1 LQLSTASIV
10 SAELRELADKEIAA
24 SRTWFFKTGKGEY
37 GFGDLF
43 LGIEVPAIRQ
53 VAKKHQEL
61 ALDQIKKLATSKY
74 HEERFIALAI
84 VVLQFKKAKAAAIK
98 KQLFDTYLELLKAN
112 RVNNWDLVDAS
123 APYLGVYLL
132 DFQGAKALLA
142 KLAKSR
148 NLWEQRASI
157 MFTWAHI
164 RAGQL
169 EVSTKQ
175 VELFLN
181 HPHDLIHKAAGWML
195 REVGKKDL
203 KLLRN
208 FLDAHAAIM
217 PRVMLRYAIEKMT
230 ETERAKWLRK
240 ANG

>member
-1 LQLSTASIV
+1 VSTASIV
-10 SAELRELADKEIAA
+10 YAELQKLADKEIAK

-37 GFGDLF
+37 GYGDVF

-61 ALDQIKKLATSKY
+61 ALDQIKKLASSKY

-84 VVLQFKKAKAAAIK
+84 MVLQFKKAKAAAIK

-132 DFQGAKALLA
+132 DFPGAKALLA
-142 KLAKSR
+142 KLAKSK

-157 MFTWAHI
+157 MFTWAYI

-175 VELFLN
+175 VELFLD

-203 KLLRN
+203 KLLRS
-208 FLDAHAAIM
+208 FLDAHAANM

-230 ETERAKWLRK
+230 EAERAKWLKK
-240 ANG
+240 AKS

>member
-1 LQLSTASIV
+1 VSTASIV
-10 SAELRELADKEIAA
+10 YAELQKLADKEIAK

-37 GFGDLF
+37 GYGDVF

-61 ALDQIKKLATSKY
+61 ALDQIKKLASSKY

-84 VVLQFKKAKAAAIK
+84 MVLQFKKAKAAAIK

-132 DFQGAKALLA
+132 DFPGAKALLA
-142 KLAKSR
+142 KLAKSK

-157 MFTWAHI
+157 MFTWAYI

-175 VELFLN
+175 VGLFLD

-203 KLLRN
+203 KLLRS
-208 FLDAHAAIM
+208 FLDAHAANM

-230 ETERAKWLRK
+230 EAERAKWLGK
-240 ANG
+240 AKS

>member
-1 LQLSTASIV
+1 VGTASIV
-10 SAELRELADKEIAA
+10 SAELRALANKEIAE

-37 GFGDLF
+37 GYGDIF
-43 LGIEVPAIRQ
+43 LGIEVPAIRE
-53 VAKKHQEL
+53 VAKRHQEL
-61 ALDQIKKLATSKY
+61 TLDQIKKLASSKY

-84 VVLQFKKAKAAAIK
+84 MVLQFKKAKAAAAK
-98 KQLFDTYLELLKAN
+98 KQLLDTYLELLKDN

-132 DFQGAKALLA
+132 DFPGAKALLA
-142 KLAKSR
+142 KLAKSK

-157 MFTWAHI
+157 MFTWAYI

-175 VELFLN
+175 VELFLD
-181 HPHDLIHKAAGWML
+181 HPHDLIHKSAGWML

-203 KLLRN
+203 NLLRS
-208 FLDAHAAIM
+208 FLATHAAVM

-230 ETERAKWLRK
+230 EAERAKWLGK
-240 ANG
+240 ARS

>member
-1 LQLSTASIV
+1 MSTASIV

>member
-1 LQLSTASIV
+1 MSTASIV

-61 ALDQIKKLATSKY
+61 ALNQIKKLATSKY

-84 VVLQFKKAKAAAIK
+84 LVLQFKKAKAAAIN

-195 REVGKKDL
+195 REVGKKDS

>member
-1 LQLSTASIV
+1 MSTASIV
-10 SAELRELADKEIAA
+10 YAELQKLADKEIAK

-37 GFGDLF
+37 GYGDVF

-61 ALDQIKKLATSKY
+61 ALDQIKKLASSKY

-84 VVLQFKKAKAAAIK
+84 MVLQFKKAKAAAIK

-132 DFQGAKALLA
+132 DFPGAKALLA
-142 KLAKSR
+142 KLAKSK

-157 MFTWAHI
+157 MFTWAYI

-175 VELFLN
+175 VELFLD

-203 KLLRN
+203 KLLRS
-208 FLDAHAAIM
+208 FLDAHAANM

-230 ETERAKWLRK
+230 EAERAKWLKK
-240 ANG
+240 AKS

>member
-1 LQLSTASIV
+1 MSTASIV
-10 SAELRELADKEIAA
+10 SAELRGLADKEIAA

-37 GFGDLF
+37 GYGDLF
-43 LGIEVPAIRQ
+43 LGIEVPAIRE
-53 VAKKHQEL
+53 VAKRHQEL
-61 ALDQIKKLATSKY
+61 SLDQIKKLASSKY

-84 VVLQFKKAKAAAIK
+84 MVLQFKKAKAGPTR
-98 KQLFDTYLELLKAN
+98 KQLFDTYLELLKDN

-132 DFQGAKALLA
+132 DFPGAKALLA
-142 KLAKSR
+142 KLAKSK

-157 MFTWAHI
+157 MFTWAYI
-164 RAGQL
+164 RASQL

-175 VELFLN
+175 VELFLD
-181 HPHDLIHKAAGWML
+181 HPHDLIHKASGWML

-203 KLLRN
+203 KLLRS

-217 PRVMLRYAIEKMT
+217 PRVMLRYAIERMT
-230 ETERAKWLRK
+230 EAERAKWLRK
-240 ANG
+240 AKG

>member
-1 LQLSTASIV
+1 MSTAAAV
-10 SAELRELADKEIAA
+10 SADLKALASQEVAKARA
-24 SRTWFFKTGKGEY
+24 TFFKTAKGEY
-37 GFGDLF
+37 GYGDVF
-43 LGIEVPAIRQ
+43 LGIEVPKLRV
-53 VAKKHQEL
+53 VAKAHL
-61 ALDQIKKLATSKY
+61 NLSLPQIKKLSASKL
-74 HEERFIALAI
+74 HEERFVALVI
-84 VVLQFKKAKAAAIK
+84 LVLQFQKTKAIAERKL
-98 KQLFDTYLELLKAN
+98 LFDTYLELLKAN
-112 RVNNWDLVDAS
+112 RVNNWDLVDVT

-132 DFQGAKALLA
+132 DFQGAKALFA
-142 KLAKSR
+142 KLAKST

-157 MFTWAHI
+157 MFTWAYI

-169 EVSTKQ
+169 EVATKQ

-208 FLDAHAAIM
+208 FLEAHAAIM

-230 ETERAKWLRK
+230 ETERAKWLGK
-240 ANG
+240 AKS